1 MPLEQLLI
9 FPVSIVAFAILLM
22 FIVFFH
28 EFGHFSMAR
37 LLGVKVDI
45 FSIGFGKPL
54 ASWIDRK
61 GTEWRIAMIPL
72 GGYVK
77 FFGDAN
83 AASMPD
89 KHLEGEPGAGTA
101 AKNAPGTTQFP
112 TARGDEYAA
121 MSAEDRK
128 VCFHFKPVW
137 ARALVVLAGPMANFI
152 LAIVIF
158 AGLLMV
164 FGRTITPPVAGVIT
178 PGSAAEL
185 AGFQVDDRIVE
196 INGRKISRF
205 RDVQGLVQ
213 LSTGDQMTVIVERG
227 GQRVTLTPT
236 PTREEITDA
245 FGNKEAIG
253 MLGFGSKQGVYEFK
267 RYGPLAAVGEGGKE
281 VWRIITTTVRFLG
294 RLFQGKESTKLL
306 GGPVKMAKYAGQAA
320 SSGFA
325 DGGQNEVAFV
335 DRLKISLTNF
345 INLSAFISVSIG
357 FLNLLPIPVLDGGH
371 LVYYAFEAIAGKPL
385 DPRIQA
391 AGFQIGLVI
400 LFSFMIFVTWNDVSG
415 LVSSMLSAQS

>member
-9 FPVSIVAFAILLM
+9 FPVSIIAFAVLLM

-37 LLGVKVDI
+37 LLGVRVDV
-45 FSIGFGKPL
+45 FSIGFGKPF
-54 ASWIDRK
+54 ARWVDRK

-89 KHLEGEPGAGTA
+89 KALEREDTQD
-101 AKNAPGTTQFP
+101 AKRSPGTTQFP
-112 TARGDEYAA
+112 SARDPHASG
-121 MSAEDRK
+121 MSAEERK

-152 LAIVIF
+152 LAIAIF
-158 AGLLMV
+158 AGLLSV
-164 FGRTITPPVAGVIT
+164 FGRNIVPPVAAEIT
-178 PGSAAEL
+178 SGSAAEL

-196 INGRKISRF
+196 INGRKIARF
-205 RDVQGLVQ
+205 RDVQGFVQ
-213 LSTGDQMTVIVERG
+213 LSTGDQMTVVVERNG
-227 GQRVTLTPT
+227 KRVTLTPT
-236 PTREEITDA
+236 PIRQEITDA
-245 FGNKEAIG
+245 FGNTESVG
-253 MLGFGSKQGVYEFK
+253 MLGFAARPDAYEFK
-267 RYGPLAAVGEGGKE
+267 RYGPIAAVGEGAKE
-281 VWRIITTTVRFLG
+281 VRRIITTTVRFLG
-294 RLFQGKESTKLL
+294 RLVQGKESTKLL

-320 SSGFA
+320 SSGFV
-325 DGGQNEVAFV
+325 DGREAEVAFG